1 MLLRAIIADSRLYL
15 RVRPNAPQ
23 ITVKYSA
30 TSGTEANPLALTGWT
45 VEFFDAQS
53 GVQPQFGIDM

>member
-1 MLLRAIIADSRLYL
+1 MLPRAIIADSRLYL

-30 TSGTEANPLALTGWT
+30 TSGTEAFCTEWPAHLRDR
-45 VEFFDAQS
+45 VELSHFRAHYA
-53 GVQPQFGIDM
+53 VL